1 MRRVL
6 PFVLLVAAAPGCGPS
21 APAGAAGSG
30 GAGGSGGASGAG
42 GAGGTGGAGGAAGR
56 GGAGG
61 GGVGGGGAGAPGG
74 AGGMAGGIPG
84 RILLG
89 DLAFYD
95 VSADGA
101 WIVFRDVIRN
111 KQAQVARRMPG
122 QIPIELANNSAVARF
137 DGTVALGISDSMDY
151 ENGTLFAWAPGQSG
165 PTMLDAN
172 VRLARA
178 VASPDAMRVAYFT
191 GTGTVSVVRAMT
203 AGGGRQVLAM
213 GSTRG
218 CTRLAYGQGALVA
231 VTCDGSERQS
241 LSIFHDDGM
250 REDLVAGTLGGF
262 ALSPDRRKLAW
273 TDGMGLAIRDLQ
285 RGAQAARPDP
295 MADADVRWST
305 DGTFVAYRQV
315 SRIMKVAAGGGMPSM
330 LAANGSGVLAVAP
343 QGTLYGRMTGGDLT
357 DVYFT
362 PDVALLTR
370 AAAASPVLGKDGAF
384 AAWIESPDAMGVGSA
399 VVASTSGR
407 PESLSTTSAHVALAA
422 GGKVLWDD
430 MFDTVNYRGALMVR
444 PAAGGAATMMA
455 TPVNGWAL
463 VPPTYDEVVYSVS
476 GSPFTGDGMYSR
488 PLP

>member
-1 MRRVL
+1 ML
-6 PFVLLVAAAPGCGPS
+6 TFVLLVAASGCGPS
-21 APAGAAGSG
+21 SPAGGTA
-30 GAGGSGGASGAG
+30 
-42 GAGGTGGAGGAAGR
+42 GTGGAGGA

-61 GGVGGGGAGAPGG
+61 GGGMAGQGGAGGTAGRAGAGGTAGGGGAGAPGG

-122 QIPIELANNSAVARF
+122 QTPLELANNSAVAKF

-165 PTMLDAN
+165 PTMLDPA
-172 VRLARA
+172 VRLSRA

-191 GTGTVSVVRAMT
+191 GAATVNVVRAMT

-218 CTRLAYGQGALVA
+218 CTRLAYGQGALVV

-262 ALSPDRRKLAW
+262 ALSPDRTKLAW
-273 TDGMGLAIRDLQ
+273 TDNMGLAIRNLS
-285 RGAQAARPDP
+285 RGSQAARLDP

-315 SRIMKVAAGGGMPSM
+315 SRIMKASAGGGMPSL

-343 QGTLYGRMTGGDLT
+343 QGTLFGRMSGGDLT

-370 AAAASPVLGKDGAF
+370 AAAASPVLAADGAF
-384 AAWIESPDAMGVGSA
+384 AAWLESPDAMGVGSA
-399 VVASTSGR
+399 VVSSTSGR
-407 PESLSTTSAHVALAA
+407 PDTLSTTAAHVALAA

-430 MFDTVNYRGALMVR
+430 MFDTVNYRGTLMVR
-444 PAAGGAATMMA
+444 PAGGGMATMMA

-463 VPPTYDEVVYSVS
+463 VPPAFTEVVYSVS